1 MCGINYPAQIATQD
15 CFNAYKNRIKSS
27 LKMPSSSWKNR
38 KLTKLTTGYELIQN
52 TFEFISNFHSTP
64 YGSEQQ
70 LLNMESCTFSNL
82 LRDST
87 SCKGVKV
94 LLKECNKDTTRHL
107 QTYGVGKSSNVCN
120 EMDLIL
126 CHAGKQILR
135 ERCFYFSLHR
145 KRTITLLIY
154 Q

>member
-1 MCGINYPAQIATQD
+1 MY
-15 CFNAYKNRIKSS
+15 SVS
-27 LKMPSSSWKNR
+27 VLKIPSSSWKNR
-38 KLTKLTTGYELIQN
+38 KLTKPTTGYEFIQN
-52 TFEFISNFHSTP
+52 IFEFSSNFH
-64 YGSEQQ
+64 SEQQ

-82 LRDST
+82 LRDGT

-94 LLKECNKDTTRHL
+94 LLKECNKDITRHL

-126 CHAGKQILR
+126 CRAGKQILR
-135 ERCFYFSLHR
+135 GKIFLFFVAQKENNYV
-145 KRTITLLIY
+145 ILIY